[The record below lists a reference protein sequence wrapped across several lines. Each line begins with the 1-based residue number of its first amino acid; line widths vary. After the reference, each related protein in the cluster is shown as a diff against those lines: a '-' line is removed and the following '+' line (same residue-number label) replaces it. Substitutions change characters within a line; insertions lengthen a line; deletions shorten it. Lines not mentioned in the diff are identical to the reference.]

1 MKKKLLSIFIII
13 TTLCLEAA
21 NLNSYRDTPLLNS
34 RVQENDLPWGEYVII
49 RSYRNT
55 TQLLISNDTKIYLFT
70 DRDNMKDSEIFI
82 SAYSRFED
90 IILDR
95 ATLTQQEFNIIIE
108 RVIRY
113 GYNSISTTIPFP
125 GCERFMEEINNGAE
139 PKKNDGDYLIYIKD
153 ENKSTALMTINT
165 FWKKLTLRNL
175 LKSEKFPT
183 GFYSVYIDECYDK
196 NIKKIIREY
205 SGKIKKIE
213 K

>member
-1 MKKKLLSIFIII
+1 MKRKLTILLIAAA
-13 TTLCLEAA
+13 TLYLEAA
-21 NLNSYRDTPLLNS
+21 NLNSYMDTPLLNP
-34 RVQENDLPWGEYVII
+34 RVQDNDLPWGEYLLV

-55 TQLLISNDTKIYLFT
+55 TQLLISNNSKIYLFT
-70 DRDNMKDSEIFI
+70 DRDNMKDSEIFV

-90 IILDR
+90 IILNIS
-95 ATLTQQEFNIIIE
+95 ALPQQEFNIKVE

-113 GYNSISTTIPFP
+113 GDNSVSAAIPFH
-125 GCERFMEEINNGAE
+125 GCERFMEEINNGAALT
-139 PKKNDGDYLIYIKD
+139 KDDGEYFIYIKD
-153 ENKSTALMTINT
+153 GNKSTALLTINT

-175 LKSEKFPT
+175 MRSELVPA
-183 GFYSVYIDECYDK
+183 GFYSVYIDESYDK